1 MGIWFDYT
9 WILKKRQW
17 SNKRKLW
24 KSGRKLTKSGL
35 LSSDPFCQYFWWFLS
50 IFVLILVLLV
60 LVLFVLISVLLVW
73 VGLPMPVVFSGVQ
86 ETVIQSR
93 RVGVTK
99 IASRWGRGASLL
111 PYIGGA
117 ASDIEPAKYWWD
129 IMWRGSLPYTLG
141 GSLRSEEFHTSVH
154 VAHFMVHLSKITRM
168 LLWKLLCVT
177 SSTAQKMIHQ

>member
-111 PYIGGA
+111 PYIGGPP
-117 ASDIEPAKYWWD
+117 SDTEPSKTLVGYYVNIEHIEPSQTLLGVEVACHTHWGGASYQRNSTPLSGLPISWC
-129 IMWRGSLPYTLG
+129 IWR
-141 GSLRSEEFHTSVH
+141 R
-154 VAHFMVHLSKITRM
+154 
-168 LLWKLLCVT
+168 
-177 SSTAQKMIHQ
+177 